1 MIMVECVHVLDII
14 LSGQLIK
21 DSVERHSMKCSF
33 YNNSG
38 KDSAIN
44 IFENVTCPLQIHCSI
59 YQTFN
64 DQVNI
69 IYEVCPNCD
78 NYADTNDIH

>member
-1 MIMVECVHVLDII
+1 
-14 LSGQLIK
+14 
-21 DSVERHSMKCSF
+21 MKCSF

-38 KDSAIN
+38 KDSAIH

-78 NYADTNDIH
+78 MNQTYTTAMNCNVYFTVYH